1 MVQVSTWITAISLIV
16 IRAAIALKMR
26 LIECL
31 VPVDLTIL
39 PLSQLRCV
47 LQQIPTKSDSRQ
59 IRVDGPENEFLFE
72 ESHMPHDLATTDSR
86 PAMMYTGEVPW
97 HRLGT
102 RLDEPATAREAIA
115 AAGLDYDVE
124 LTRLVTVNDIPI
136 PDKLAVVR
144 EDSRSILGVVGNTY
158 RPVQNRE
165 CFGFLDAV
173 VADGSLRYH
182 TAGALGKGERVW
194 MLAKL
199 PEDIRVKNSD
209 DITEKYLL
217 LSNSHDGSSSLR
229 AFFTPIRV
237 ICANTLAIAERNGR
251 GQGVSIVHKGDL
263 SLKIQQAQEVLGLAK
278 RFYDDVELRINRLA
292 SHYPSLRQLEEYFKL
307 VYPDSPDGES
317 TRTKNVRQELHR
329 LFEEGIGHKMPAI
342 RHTTW
347 TALNAVTEYVD
358 HYRSTRGKTA
368 MERASNRLDSAW
380 FGSGAR
386 LKEHAWELAMQ
397 MAT

>member
-1 MVQVSTWITAISLIV
+1 MAH
-16 IRAAIALKMR
+16 
-26 LIECL
+26 E
-31 VPVDLTIL
+31 
-39 PLSQLRCV
+39 
-47 LQQIPTKSDSRQ
+47 
-59 IRVDGPENEFLFE
+59 
-72 ESHMPHDLATTDSR
+72 LATTNNR

-102 RLDEPATAREAIA
+102 RLDEPATAGEAIE
-115 AAGLDYDVE
+115 AAGLDFEVE
-124 LTRLVTVNDIPI
+124 LTRLVTVDDIPV

-144 EDSRSILGVVGNTY
+144 EDSHEILGVVGSSY

-173 VADGSLRYH
+173 VTDGSLRYH
-182 TAGALGKGERVW
+182 TAGALGKGERIW

-199 PEDIRVKNSD
+199 PDDIRVKNSD

-229 AFFTPIRV
+229 VYFTPIRV
-237 ICANTLAIAERNGR
+237 VCANTLAIAAKNGR
-251 GQGVSIVHKGDL
+251 GQGVSIVHKGNL
-263 SLKIQQAQEVLGLAK
+263 TSKVRQAQEVLGLAK
-278 RFYDDVELRINRLA
+278 MFYDDAEEQINRLA
-292 SHYPSLRQLEEYFKL
+292 WHYPSLRQLEEYFRQ

-317 TRTKNVRQELHR
+317 TRTKNVRQEMLR
-329 LFEEGIGHKMPAI
+329 LFEEGIGHDMPDI

-358 HYRSTRGKTA
+358 HYRSTRGKTST
-368 MERASNRLDSAW
+368 ERASNRLDSAW

-386 LKEHAWELAMQ
+386 IKERAWNLALK